1 MKKITTIITLLFGM
15 FLWATPVS
23 AGFGVSPS
31 NIYHEYLK
39 PGGHFEQK
47 ITLSRSDPDEDLE
60 VIVEPALEEMRDWFK
75 FDPGMKF
82 TFPKGEKRMS
92 LTAIVD
98 VPSDAPYKTYQGIIR
113 VKAMTKES
121 VAGGV
126 AVVKGARVDVELV
139 TTKVNVTELEVR
151 QMKMRDVVGGE
162 TLKLEIEATNKGN
175 TEISPTARVKI
186 MNLQMQTLEELEDS
200 EVGVLKPNETKTLVA
215 EFETKLGQGEYFAE
229 AAVLG
234 EGVVVRKERLVFRI
248 SEREKIE
255 EMVISPKKWGE
266 IGKLVGDRQYLT
278 KLAIEIL
285 MATIIVLLVWYGKKW
300 WLLAILALKAKHY
313 LVLKII
319 LAILTMLGLWVGA
332 KQIMEM
338 QQSKEVKQEESKG
351 IETPTGKGS
360 SGVDVTTGDGW
371 VEGVSSEK
379 SQVAVIGEADKAYPV
394 YIEPNSKSRIVYYA
408 KEGDNFAVL
417 EEKSEWY
424 RVVLPDTTSGWLAKT
439 SVKSAESSQD

>member
-1 MKKITTIITLLFGM
+1 MGIFTLLFSM
-15 FLWATPVS
+15 FLFAVPVS

-47 ITLSRSDPDEDLE
+47 ITLSRSDPEEDLE
-60 VIVEPALEEMRDWFK
+60 VLVQPALEEMRDWFK

-82 TFPKGEKRMS
+82 TFPKGQNRIS

-98 VPSDAPYKTYQGIIR
+98 VPADAPYKTYQGIIR

-139 TTKVNVTELEVR
+139 TTKVNVTEIEVR

-162 TLKLEIEATNKGN
+162 TLKLEIEAVNKGN
-175 TEISPTARVKI
+175 TDVALSAKVKVL
-186 MNLQMQTLEELEDS
+186 NLQMQTLEELEDS

-229 AAVLG
+229 ASVLG

-248 SEREKIE
+248 SERLKIE
-255 EMVISPKKWGE
+255 EIIIKPERWGE
-266 IGKLVGDRQYLT
+266 FGKLITDRSYVRRVIGEII
-278 KLAIEIL
+278 LAT
-285 MATIIVLLVWYGKKW
+285 MVVLLVWYGKKW
-300 WLLAILALKAKHY
+300 WLLALLALKAKRY
-313 LVLKII
+313 LAVKILIGLLI
-319 LAILTMLGLWVGA
+319 LAGLWVG
-332 KQIMEM
+332 
-338 QQSKEVKQEESKG
+338 VKQLGELRQGEEVEQDTELIESPKG
-351 IETPTGKGS
+351 T

-371 VEGVSSEK
+371 VEGLSTGENDR
-379 SQVAVIGEADKAYPV
+379 VAVIGETDRAYPV
-394 YIEPNSKSRIVYYA
+394 YSEPDSQSRVVYYA
-408 KEGDNFAVL
+408 KEGEDLRVL
-417 EEKSEWY
+417 EERAQWY
-424 RVVLPDTTSGWLAKT
+424 RVVLPDSTSGWLSKT
-439 SVKSAESSQD
+439 SVKSTESSPD